1 MGAHA
6 AGCINRR
13 RFLAGTAAA
22 ALGLSGCLSG
32 APAWQTGPA
41 GRARDPR
48 KGVVIGAGLAGLAAG
63 YELLQAGHDVTIGEA
78 RERPGG
84 RVHTV
89 RGLFSDDLY
98 AEAGATFVPDIHH
111 LTLSYIRLANL
122 PLVPVPPRA
131 GGKLYFVRGRAL
143 RVASGAS
150 VSWPFDL
157 TLEEERL
164 GLGGLLKKYVLDA
177 LPELG
182 DVTAPGW
189 PGDPRVQAY
198 DRMTGAEFLQS
209 RGASPGALHLL
220 RIGYLDLHGWTTA
233 CPARRPRTCRSS
245 ISSSPP

>member
-41 GRARDPR
+41 GRAPAPR

-63 YELLQAGHDVTIGEA
+63 YELLQAGHDVTIVEA

-98 AEAGATFVPDIHH
+98 AEAG
-111 LTLSYIRLANL
+111 L
-122 PLVPVPPRA
+122 P
-131 GGKLYFVRGRAL
+131 
-143 RVASGAS
+143 
-150 VSWPFDL
+150 
-157 TLEEERL
+157 
-164 GLGGLLKKYVLDA
+164 
-177 LPELG
+177 
-182 DVTAPGW
+182 
-189 PGDPRVQAY
+189 
-198 DRMTGAEFLQS
+198 
-209 RGASPGALHLL
+209 
-220 RIGYLDLHGWTTA
+220 
-233 CPARRPRTCRSS
+233 
-245 ISSSPP
+245 SSPTSIT